1 MPKMSAYVCSL
12 FEGTYHLGLGAL
24 VNSLYRNGF
33 RGTVF
38 AGYRGAL
45 PPWANSTSTGSGT
58 TDFDV
63 GGGCRIRFLLL
74 DTSLHLT
81 SYKPIFMRQMF
92 TEFLRDEDI
101 LCYFDPDITVKCRWS
116 FFEEWVQNGLA
127 LVEDATFP
135 YLPSD
140 HPLRFQWM
148 EIARSAQLTE
158 KRSLSRY
165 YNGGFV
171 GVPGRV
177 RKVLEV
183 WESLLEAAKVFGYDT
198 TQLAST
204 DRTSPWQ
211 AADQDLL
218 NIAVM
223 TTDVPTSTL
232 GPDGMDFSGGGY
244 VMSHAVNSPK
254 PWARQY
260 MRSTVSGRPPTLAD
274 KGFWDNAEHP
284 IRLFPESTVRKRK
297 VALKAAIAFGRV
309 WHRPD

>member
-1 MPKMSAYVCSL
+1 MSAYVCSL
-12 FEGTYHLGLGAL
+12 FEGTYHIGLGAL

-38 AGYRGAL
+38 GGYRGEL
-45 PPWANSTSTGSGT
+45 PPWATPTSPGEGS

-63 GGGCRIRFLLL
+63 GGGCRIRFIPL
-74 DTSLHLT
+74 DTTLHLT

-92 TEFLRDEDI
+92 ERFLKEEDL

-116 FFEEWVQNGLA
+116 FFEEWVERGLA

-140 HPLRFQWM
+140 HPLRFQWLEM
-148 EIARSAQLTE
+148 ARTAGLIQ
-158 KRSLSRY
+158 KRKPSRY

-171 GVPGRV
+171 GVPGRL
-177 RKVLEV
+177 RKVLAV
-183 WESLLEAAKVFGYDT
+183 WESLLEAAKAFGYDT

-223 TTDVPTSTL
+223 TTDVPISTL

-254 PWARQY
+254 PWARDY
-260 MRSTVSGRPPTLAD
+260 MKSTLSGRPPSLSD

-284 IRLFPESTVRKRK
+284 IRLFPESVVRKRK
-297 VALKAAIAFGRV
+297 LALKAGIAFGRI
-309 WHRPD
+309 WHRP

>member
-1 MPKMSAYVCSL
+1 
-12 FEGTYHLGLGAL
+12 
-24 VNSLYRNGF
+24 
-33 RGTVF
+33 
-38 AGYRGAL
+38 
-45 PPWANSTSTGSGT
+45 
-58 TDFDV
+58 
-63 GGGCRIRFLLL
+63 
-74 DTSLHLT
+74 
-81 SYKPIFMRQMF
+81 MRQVF
-92 TEFLRDEDI
+92 EKFLKDEDL

-116 FFEEWVQNGLA
+116 FFEEWVQHGLA

-140 HPLRFQWM
+140 HPLRFEWM
-148 EIARSAQLTE
+148 EIAKSAQLTE
-158 KRSLSRY
+158 KRRPSRY

-177 RKVLEV
+177 RKVLQV
-183 WESLLEAAKVFGYDT
+183 WESLLEAAKAFGYDT

-254 PWARQY
+254 PWAREY
-260 MRSTVSGRPPTLAD
+260 MRSTLSGRPPTLAD

-284 IRLFPESTVRKRK
+284 IRLFPESTVRNRK
-297 VALKAAIAFGRV
+297 VALKAGIAFGRV

>member
-1 MPKMSAYVCSL
+1 M
-12 FEGTYHLGLGAL
+12 
-24 VNSLYRNGF
+24 
-33 RGTVF
+33 
-38 AGYRGAL
+38 
-45 PPWANSTSTGSGT
+45 
-58 TDFDV
+58 
-63 GGGCRIRFLLL
+63 
-74 DTSLHLT
+74 
-81 SYKPIFMRQMF
+81 
-92 TEFLRDEDI
+92 
-101 LCYFDPDITVKCRWS
+101 
-116 FFEEWVQNGLA
+116 
-127 LVEDATFP
+127 EDATFP

>member
-92 TEFLRDEDI
+92 TEFLKDEDI

-204 DRTSPWQ
+204 DRTS
-211 AADQDLL
+211 
-218 NIAVM
+218 
-223 TTDVPTSTL
+223 
-232 GPDGMDFSGGGY
+232 
-244 VMSHAVNSPK
+244 
-254 PWARQY
+254 
-260 MRSTVSGRPPTLAD
+260 
-274 KGFWDNAEHP
+274 
-284 IRLFPESTVRKRK
+284 IR
-297 VALKAAIAFGRV
+297 IY
-309 WHRPD
+309 

>member
-92 TEFLRDEDI
+92 TEFLKDEDI

-171 GVPGRV
+171 GVPGGCGRSW
-177 RKVLEV
+177 K
-183 WESLLEAAKVFGYDT
+183 FGNPCWKLPRCLD
-198 TQLAST
+198 
-204 DRTSPWQ
+204 
-211 AADQDLL
+211 
-218 NIAVM
+218 M
-223 TTDVPTSTL
+223 TRLSWP
-232 GPDGMDFSGGGY
+232 
-244 VMSHAVNSPK
+244 
-254 PWARQY
+254 ARIGLH
-260 MRSTVSGRPPTLAD
+260 RGKR
-274 KGFWDNAEHP
+274 P
-284 IRLFPESTVRKRK
+284 IR
-297 VALKAAIAFGRV
+297 IY
-309 WHRPD
+309 